1 MVDKYLSLFLK
12 KSTEHGLLSII
23 FLFIKEWIILNEI
36 GNMLRVTR
44 ESSGVSLEEA
54 SNDLDIKEIVLENIE
69 EGKIGAFK
77 DVFQLKTYISDY
89 AKYLGLDGEKLVD
102 SFNEYLFEYTSK
114 IPIKDIKKAVQEQ
127 EKDEKGQEKVISPYT
142 RESKKH
148 SNRFYITI
156 YVIALIIG
164 VVILAWSIKQITID
178 KRVTDD
184 ISYIG

>member
-1 MVDKYLSLFLK
+1 M
-12 KSTEHGLLSII
+12 
-23 FLFIKEWIILNEI
+23 NEM

-54 SNDLDIKEIVLENIE
+54 SNDLNIKQIALENIE

-77 DVFQLKTYISDY
+77 DVFQLKTYINDY

-102 SFNEYLFEYTSK
+102 AFNEYLFEYTSK

-127 EKDEKGQEKVISPYT
+127 EKDEKGQEKIISPYT
-142 RESKKH
+142 KERKKH
-148 SNRFYITI
+148 SMKFYVTL
-156 YVIALIIG
+156 YVIALLAG
-164 VVILAWSIKQITID
+164 VVILAWSIKQITVD
-178 KRVTDD
+178 KKVTNE

>member
-1 MVDKYLSLFLK
+1 M
-12 KSTEHGLLSII
+12 
-23 FLFIKEWIILNEI
+23 NEM

-54 SNDLDIKEIVLENIE
+54 SNDLNIKQIVLENIE
-69 EGKIGAFK
+69 DGKIGAFK
-77 DVFQLKTYISDY
+77 DVFQLKTYINDY

-102 SFNEYLFEYTSK
+102 AFNEYLFEYTSK

-142 RESKKH
+142 KEVKKH
-148 SNRFYITI
+148 SMKFYITL
-156 YVIALIIG
+156 YVIALLAG
-164 VVILAWSIKQITID
+164 VVILAWSIKQITVD
-178 KRVTDD
+178 KKVTNE